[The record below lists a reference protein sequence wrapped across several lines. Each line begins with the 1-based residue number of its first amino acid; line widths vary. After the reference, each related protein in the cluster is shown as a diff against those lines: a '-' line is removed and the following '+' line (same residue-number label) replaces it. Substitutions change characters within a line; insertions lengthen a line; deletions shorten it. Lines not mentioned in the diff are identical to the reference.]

1 LSCSLAHWI
10 SLLLPPLPP
19 LLPLLLP
26 LQKEVLLKEVLLKKR
41 CRVFSVCFT
50 PLFRTFSILTNL
62 QFLPKVFGS
71 FSAFVRSACRARSAD
86 NSTFLYVTQIVRG
99 RKL

>member
-1 LSCSLAHWI
+1 MLSSPLDLVASAATAATATAAAASAEGSAAEGSAAEEAMSCVQRLLQPAISNFFNAHLSSI
-10 SLLLPPLPP
+10 SA
-19 LLPLLLP
+19 
-26 LQKEVLLKEVLLKKR
+26 K
-41 CRVFSVCFT
+41 S
-50 PLFRTFSILTNL
+50 FRL
-62 QFLPKVFGS
+62 